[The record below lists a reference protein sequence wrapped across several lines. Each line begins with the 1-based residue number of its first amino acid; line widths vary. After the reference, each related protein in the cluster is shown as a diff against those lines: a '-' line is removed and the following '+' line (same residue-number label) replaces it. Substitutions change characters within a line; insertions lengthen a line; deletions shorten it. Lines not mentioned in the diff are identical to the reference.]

1 MNPNPRAMQI
11 KKDPKVDLRKNS
23 SLYFVIGLCLILFIS
38 WRAIE
43 WKSYEKDFF
52 DYQSL
57 DVQDEDNEE
66 IPITEQIKTPPP
78 PPPPVQA
85 PTEIEVVKDEE
96 EVEET
101 IIESTEIDKDEI
113 VEVEEVQIEE
123 EFDDVDVP
131 FAVIEDVPIF
141 PGCEKENKSELRNCF
156 QEKINKHILKNFR
169 YPEVAQE
176 MGIQGRVFVNFII
189 AKDGSI
195 IDIKM
200 RGPDKN
206 LEKEAKRIISL
217 LPQMIPGK
225 QRGRPVRVPFSIPI
239 TFRLQ

>member
-1 MNPNPRAMQI
+1 MQI

-113 VEVEEVQIEE
+113 VEVEEVEIEE

-156 QEKINKHILKNFR
+156 KEKINKHILKNFR

-225 QRGRPVRVPFSIPI
+225 KRGRPVRVPF
-239 TFRLQ
+239 

>member
-1 MNPNPRAMQI
+1 MQI
-11 KKDPKVDLRKNS
+11 KKNPKVDLQKNS
-23 SLYFVIGLCLILFIS
+23 SLYFVIGLCLMLFIS

-43 WKSYEKDFF
+43 WKSYEKDLY
-52 DYQSL
+52 DYKSL
-57 DVQDEDNEE
+57 NVQDDEDEE

-78 PPPPVQA
+78 PPPPPVRA
-85 PTEIEVVKDEE
+85 PTEIEIVEDEE

-101 IIESTEIDKDEI
+101 IIESSETDKDEI
-113 VEVEEVQIEE
+113 IEVEEVEIEE

-141 PGCEKENKSELRNCF
+141 PGCEKMDKNQLRNCF
-156 QEKINKHILKNFR
+156 QEKMNKHILKNFR

-176 MGIQGRVFVNFII
+176 MGIQGRVFVSFII
-189 AKDGSI
+189 AKDGRI
-195 IDIKM
+195 TDIKM

-239 TFRLQ
+239 IFRLQ